1 MKSLPFLF
9 FEGRY
14 PSIYR
19 PMWVE
24 HNDIVDT
31 PRHLCRFFAILT
43 HQHQPVTE
51 TNGRMRVPLTFYPG
65 TPHVPFT
72 NAGARVASLSTPFC
86 LTPAPSLHRL
96 IDTQFVSF
104 GSVHPHHTFSL
115 SKNGPS
121 FGRGTHLWGWA
132 SWKVGRWREVCVLA
146 GAASGVPRFEKG
158 ARALHPSFLLGLES
172 ERDREK
178 ERSLSNGRRQIWGV
192 FLPMLREASQTLH
205 SSRRHSNTLPPY
217 PSLVTKAP
225 QLRTSRFLHHLR
237 SHQG

>member
-14 PSIYR
+14 PSIYW

-31 PRHLCRFFAILT
+31 PRHLCRFFAILA

-72 NAGARVASLSTPFC
+72 NAGARVASLSTPFYP
-86 LTPAPSLHRL
+86 TAPSLHPLHRYSPVGL
-96 IDTQFVSF
+96 GVMEG
-104 GSVHPHHTFSL
+104 GSL
-115 SKNGPS
+115 E
-121 FGRGTHLWGWA
+121 R
-132 SWKVGRWREVCVLA
+132 RCVLA
-146 GAASGVPRFEKG
+146 GAARGVPRFEKG

-205 SSRRHSNTLPPY
+205 SSDAIQTRCLPTPHS
-217 PSLVTKAP
+217 
-225 QLRTSRFLHHLR
+225 
-237 SHQG
+237 